1 MHESRRS
8 QIMTNVRDDYQ
19 YAETHEWV
27 YVEGDKAT
35 VGISEHAQS
44 MLGEVVYVELPDIGD
59 EFAEGED
66 ICVVESVKAASDIYT
81 PVSGEVIAI
90 NDQLEENP
98 GLVNESPYERGWL
111 YQVKLTNTE
120 EIQNLMDAE
129 SYQNILQGNN

>member
-1 MHESRRS
+1 
-8 QIMTNVRDDYQ
+8 MTNVRDDYQ